1 MKASAFIRRT
11 HVLSISY
18 HFILSHTQSIKM
30 LVTTNDQYTYAI
42 HQFDSLPKWRRRPTT
57 DKKIIKIELASH
69 RLNIHYTYKPSL
81 KSNLIW
87 LCILY
92 RFHNNNNWA
101 ATTHFCSCSCL
112 PFSFIR
118 ELQYERNSYHALII
132 YLAAGIY
139 FRYMLY
145 DMT

>member
-92 RFHNNNNWA
+92 IVLITGQQQLTFVLVLICHS
-101 ATTHFCSCSCL
+101 HSY
-112 PFSFIR
+112 R
-118 ELQYERNSYHALII
+118 ELQNEFISRTHNLFGCRNLFSIHVIWHDLN
-132 YLAAGIY
+132 
-139 FRYMLY
+139 
-145 DMT
+145 